1 MTLAEIYNKQNG
13 LEKKEQQPSPKKE
26 LVIHMPE
33 VAMLIKHLDLLY
45 TKMLMIN
52 EEGDNATVA
61 NWFNPGQGSV
71 KQSDSVN

>member
-13 LEKKEQQPSPKKE
+13 VEKKEQQPSPKKE

-45 TKMLMIN
+45 TKMLMQD
-52 EEGDNATVA
+52 ESKQA
-61 NWFNPGQGSV
+61 NWFNPGQGI
-71 KQSDSVN
+71 KQSESVN

>member
-13 LEKKEQQPSPKKE
+13 VEKKQEQPSPKKE

-45 TKMLMIN
+45 TKMLMEDEN
-52 EEGDNATVA
+52 KQT
-61 NWFNPGQGSV
+61 NWFNPGQGI
-71 KQSDSVN
+71 KQSESVN

>member
-13 LEKKEQQPSPKKE
+13 VEKKEQQPSPKKE

-45 TKMLMIN
+45 TKMLMQD
-52 EEGDNATVA
+52 ESKQA
-61 NWFNPGQGSV
+61 NWFNPGQGSICRR
-71 KQSDSVN
+71 N

>member
-13 LEKKEQQPSPKKE
+13 VEKKQEQPSPKKE

-45 TKMLMIN
+45 TKMLMQDEN
-52 EEGDNATVA
+52 KQV
-61 NWFNPGQGSV
+61 NWFNPGQGI
-71 KQSDSVN
+71 KQSESVN

>member
-13 LEKKEQQPSPKKE
+13 VEKKEQQPSPKKE

-45 TKMLMIN
+45 TKMLMQDENKQI
-52 EEGDNATVA
+52 
-61 NWFNPGQGSV
+61 NWFNPGQGI
-71 KQSDSVN
+71 KQSESVN

>member
-45 TKMLMIN
+45 TKMLMQDEN
-52 EEGDNATVA
+52 KQS
-61 NWFNPGQGSV
+61 NWFNPGQGI
-71 KQSDSVN
+71 KQSESVN

>member
-13 LEKKEQQPSPKKE
+13 AEKKEQQPSPKKE

-45 TKMLMIN
+45 TKMLMQDEN
-52 EEGDNATVA
+52 KQS
-61 NWFNPGQGSV
+61 NWFNPGQGI
-71 KQSDSVN
+71 KQSESVN